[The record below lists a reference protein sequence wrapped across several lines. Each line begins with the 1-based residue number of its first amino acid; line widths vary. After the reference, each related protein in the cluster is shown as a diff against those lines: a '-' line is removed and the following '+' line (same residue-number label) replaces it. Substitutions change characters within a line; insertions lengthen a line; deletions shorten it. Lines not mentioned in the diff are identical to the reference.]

1 VARLT
6 NPWLA
11 LDVAT
16 DPVAHARRLRR
27 AHDRVV
33 NGGADPDVRNL
44 VAESWRR
51 SLAAGVGPD
60 ADGAPLVLRED
71 ELEGARE
78 SSPLAQAVT
87 AIADVLGDLEGDG
100 AYMVAIADAD
110 ATLLWVT
117 GDPAVRERARLMRFQ
132 EGAAWS
138 ERSTG
143 TNAVGTAVALDHAVQ
158 IFSAEHLVA
167 AVHDWTC
174 AAAPIHDPVT
184 GQLLGVVDLTSQLR
198 TAHPHTLAAA
208 ALAAQTAE
216 ATLRIRVLETSAK
229 LREHWDDASAG
240 RRAASILVDSYG
252 RVLASHGA
260 GEPPAQLDPPPRTPG
275 SHTLPDGAIAEVEPL
290 GDGAI
295 LWLTS
300 ASRRRQPRLRLR
312 LLGHGAHARFGDGTI
327 ESGLRSLELLA
338 VLAMHPEGATAEQ
351 LALAVYGEQGKTVTV
366 RAQVHRLR
374 ARLGEHVVGTQPYRL
389 KGACDADWMR
399 VQRLVADGR
408 PAEALR
414 AYPAP
419 LLPNSEA
426 PEIVE
431 ARALLEESLRRS
443 ILTTGDPEL
452 LWQWLNH
459 CAGAD
464 DLPAARTLVNVLPSG
479 DPRRAAATATV
490 TAVGRRLGL
499 A

>member
-184 GQLLGVVDLTSQLR
+184 RMQ
-198 TAHPHTLAAA
+198 
-208 ALAAQTAE
+208 
-216 ATLRIRVLETSAK
+216 
-229 LREHWDDASAG
+229 
-240 RRAASILVDSYG
+240 
-252 RVLASHGA
+252 
-260 GEPPAQLDPPPRTPG
+260 
-275 SHTLPDGAIAEVEPL
+275 
-290 GDGAI
+290 
-295 LWLTS
+295 
-300 ASRRRQPRLRLR
+300 
-312 LLGHGAHARFGDGTI
+312 
-327 ESGLRSLELLA
+327 
-338 VLAMHPEGATAEQ
+338 
-351 LALAVYGEQGKTVTV
+351 
-366 RAQVHRLR
+366 
-374 ARLGEHVVGTQPYRL
+374 
-389 KGACDADWMR
+389 
-399 VQRLVADGR
+399 
-408 PAEALR
+408 
-414 AYPAP
+414 
-419 LLPNSEA
+419 
-426 PEIVE
+426 
-431 ARALLEESLRRS
+431 
-443 ILTTGDPEL
+443 
-452 LWQWLNH
+452 
-459 CAGAD
+459 
-464 DLPAARTLVNVLPSG
+464 
-479 DPRRAAATATV
+479 
-490 TAVGRRLGL
+490 
-499 A
+499 